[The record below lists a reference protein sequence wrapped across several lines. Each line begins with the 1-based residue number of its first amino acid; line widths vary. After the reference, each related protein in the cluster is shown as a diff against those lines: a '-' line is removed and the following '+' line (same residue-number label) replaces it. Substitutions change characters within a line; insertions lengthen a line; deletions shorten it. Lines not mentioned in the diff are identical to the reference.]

1 MKMCFF
7 HFMPYQQLPGN
18 FEKDYHSVRV
28 DAPGSLFGL
37 KHGTRLYSDYPD
49 ELEPDELE
57 DEGWLCAITIEHASD
72 RIAVPSFSFGRSQS
86 EGFGS
91 RDAG

>member
-37 KHGTRLYSDYPD
+37 KHGTRTARDCTQTTRTSWNRTSWKMKA
-49 ELEPDELE
+49 
-57 DEGWLCAITIEHASD
+57 GS
-72 RIAVPSFSFGRSQS
+72 VP
-86 EGFGS
+86 
-91 RDAG
+91 